1 MSTRAAAY
9 LRVSTTRQ
17 ADHDLSLPDQL
28 RKIEAFCEAKG
39 WDLVR
44 TYEERGAS
52 ATTDK
57 RPEFRR
63 MIGEACGNTHPFDI
77 VVVYSL
83 SRFARDATDAGFYE
97 RKLEQSSVQLYAV
110 LEDFGNDANGRLI
123 KGVLNNVYEHQ
134 SRYNSIV
141 TSNAM
146 LENARQGFWNGSA
159 PPYGYRT
166 YVAARIGKK
175 EKKKLE
181 LEPKE
186 AEIVKMIFQLYLYG
200 DGKTGPLGV
209 KNLVSYL
216 NDLGLKHRNTPFR
229 AQTVHALLKKT
240 AYIGQH
246 FFNRNDRKTDKLKP
260 REEWIEFEVPRIVE
274 DSVFHAVQAQLSAR
288 NPRKMAPRIANS
300 NVLLT
305 GVAKCGECGG
315 PMRLRTGKGGRYRYY
330 TCAAKV
336 DKGTTA
342 CSGGTVPMQKLDDLV
357 TEAICERVLEP
368 DRLREIVGALFE
380 RNSGR
385 KEALQHEL
393 RKLHNEK
400 RELSNQVQNL
410 LDLME
415 TGGLEVGPAIR
426 ERFSKRQSEVE
437 EVNRMIAFKQREIDT
452 PLKALKSDQIDKV
465 SQAMINRLKGDGNP
479 SLRRAYMRTML
490 KDVIVTNEEIRIS
503 GPKAVLA
510 HALSNDT
517 PLAPSMVPTFVD
529 GWRTGEDSNS
539 RPLDS

>member
-63 MIGEACGNTHPFDI
+63 MIGEACANTQPFDI
-77 VVVYSL
+77 VIVYSL

-97 RKLEQSSVQLYAV
+97 RKLEQSGVQLYAV

-166 YVAARIGKK
+166 YVAARVGKK

-200 DGKTGPLGV
+200 DGKSGPLGV

-216 NDLGLKHRNTPFR
+216 NDLGLKHRKTPFR
-229 AQTVHALLKKT
+229 AQTVHALLRKT
-240 AYIGQH
+240 AYIGEH
-246 FFNRNDRKTDKLKP
+246 FFNRNDSRTGKLKP
-260 REEWIEFEVPRIVE
+260 REEWVPLEVPRIVE
-274 DSVFHAVQAQLSAR
+274 DCIFHSVQAQLSAR
-288 NPRKMAPRIANS
+288 NPKKTAPRISNS
-300 NVLLT
+300 TVLLT

-315 PMRLRTGKGGRYRYY
+315 SMRLRTGKGGKYRYY
-330 TCAAKV
+330 TCSAKV

-342 CSGGTVPMQKLDDLV
+342 CSGGTIPMQKLDDLV
-357 TEAICERVLEP
+357 TDAICERVLEP
-368 DRLREIVGALFE
+368 RRLGEIVGALFE

-385 KEALQHEL
+385 KETLQHEL
-393 RKLHNEK
+393 RELHNEK
-400 RELSNQVQNL
+400 RDLSKQVQNL

-415 TGGLEVGPAIR
+415 TGGLEVGQAIR
-426 ERFSKRQSEVE
+426 ERYSKRHSELE
-437 EVNRMIAFKQREIDT
+437 EINRMIAFKQREIDT
-452 PLKALKSDQIDKV
+452 PLKALKPSQIEEV
-465 SQAMINRLKGDGNP
+465 SKALGRQLRDSGNI
-479 SLRRAYMRTML
+479 SLRRAYLRTML
-490 KDVIVTNEEIRIS
+490 NEVIVSNDEIHIS